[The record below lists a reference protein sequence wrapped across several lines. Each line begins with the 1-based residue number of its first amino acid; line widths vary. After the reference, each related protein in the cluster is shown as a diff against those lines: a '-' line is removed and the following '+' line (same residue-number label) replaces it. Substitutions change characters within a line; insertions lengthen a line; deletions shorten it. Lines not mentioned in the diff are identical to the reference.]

1 MKIDLVSSSQLTPDL
16 IARWDEIVRG
26 APELAS
32 PYFRPEFTQA
42 VAAIRNHVEIA
53 LLQEGNDVVGFFPFE
68 RAGGRVARPVGGKL
82 SDYQGVIAG
91 PQVAWRPEEIMRA
104 CQVKAWEFDHQ
115 LASQRPLARHFAK
128 TGHSRRID
136 ISAGFDTYLAGR
148 RSERAGALAEMMR
161 KFRKLQREH
170 SVRFEWHTADPA
182 VFDKLLA
189 WKSQQYRRS
198 ELTDLFTYPWIVSL
212 LKRIWQQQ
220 SPQFAGVLSAMYV
233 NDEVAAVHFGM
244 QSVALLHYWFP
255 AYDVGLGKYSPGNN
269 LVLFLL
275 QQANDHGVA
284 CIDLGK
290 GDEDYKLAIST
301 QSVPLAEGVVETRP
315 VSAVLRRSWG
325 QARDWVRQSPFH
337 DSARVPIGWL
347 RRMREWLALR

>member
-1 MKIDLVSSSQLTPDL
+1 
-16 IARWDEIVRG
+16 
-26 APELAS
+26 
-32 PYFRPEFTQA
+32 
-42 VAAIRNHVEIA
+42 
-53 LLQEGNDVVGFFPFE
+53 
-68 RAGGRVARPVGGKL
+68 
-82 SDYQGVIAG
+82 
-91 PQVAWRPEEIMRA
+91 
-104 CQVKAWEFDHQ
+104 
-115 LASQRPLARHFAK
+115 
-128 TGHSRRID
+128 
-136 ISAGFDTYLAGR
+136 
-148 RSERAGALAEMMR
+148 
-161 KFRKLQREH
+161 
-170 SVRFEWHTADPA
+170 
-182 VFDKLLA
+182 
-189 WKSQQYRRS
+189 
-198 ELTDLFTYPWIVSL
+198 
-212 LKRIWQQQ
+212 
-220 SPQFAGVLSAMYV
+220 
-233 NDEVAAVHFGM
+233 M